1 MIVSGQRDTAVSGIG
16 GDTPGSGVADI
27 AVSAHSHFLSYL
39 FLVTVIGLFVFT
51 TLSGHG
57 SRAVCLYNSF
67 WSRQ

>member
-1 MIVSGQRDTAVSGIG
+1 MIVSGQRDTAVSGI

-51 TLSGHG
+51 TLSDHG
-57 SRAVCLYNSF
+57 NRAVSPPNYF
-67 WSRQ
+67 